1 MSSKKVLLGV
11 AVGAA
16 VGAALGMLFSPAKG
30 SATRKR
36 IARKGIE
43 SVEDVKEMFN
53 EYIDS
58 VTEEYDTIKEGV
70 MNLVDKG
77 KEKAESIAGTKHA
90 K

>member
-11 AVGAA
+11 AVGA
-16 VGAALGMLFSPAKG
+16 VIGAALGVLFSPAKG

-43 SVEDVKEMFN
+43 SVEDVKEIFN

-77 KEKAESIAGTKHA
+77 KEKAGSVAGTKHA